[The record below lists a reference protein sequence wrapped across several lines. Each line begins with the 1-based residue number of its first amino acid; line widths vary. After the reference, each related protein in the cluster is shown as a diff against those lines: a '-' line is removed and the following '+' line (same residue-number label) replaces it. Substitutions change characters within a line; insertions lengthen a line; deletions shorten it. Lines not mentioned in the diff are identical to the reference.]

1 MIFTYLLIDMCAF
14 HRNKKSPFLHHYNI
28 ITTTGS
34 LWHVH
39 SMYIDV
45 PGATVATKP
54 LWSCHD

>member
-1 MIFTYLLIDMCAF
+1 MCAF
-14 HRNKKSPFLHHYNI
+14 HRNKTSPFLHHYNI
-28 ITTTGS
+28 IMTTGS